1 MLTIVFVIVRV
12 CFFPLLLLLF
22 CWGNGEKFHYT
33 FHSFFTFNLFIEKAY
48 WMRSFPE
55 YFLHF
60 FFSSIISECLNWM
73 SARVS
78 TNNRKHFRVITTK
91 YETELFRNVFCCCV
105 RFLSFWV
112 QLSIFWLLCF
122 SNKKMVN
129 AWSGGC
135 WSGNTCFMSLLLSQK
150 STDGFHDL
158 DYFRYRTEM
167 NKSGIKPFEVFA
179 SGSFQLKRIK
189 FTT

>member
-1 MLTIVFVIVRV
+1 MFSSSFVCVFSHCCCC
-12 CFFPLLLLLF
+12 CFVGVTVKNFTTHFIHFLLLISSL
-22 CWGNGEKFHYT
+22 KKR
-33 FHSFFTFNLFIEKAY
+33 IECD
-48 WMRSFPE
+48 
-55 YFLHF
+55 HF
-60 FFSSIISECLNWM
+60 QNISYISLFSSIISECLNWM

-91 YETELFRNVFCCCV
+91 YETELFRNVFCCCE

-150 STDGFHDL
+150 STYGFHDL
-158 DYFRYRTEM
+158 DYFCYRTEI